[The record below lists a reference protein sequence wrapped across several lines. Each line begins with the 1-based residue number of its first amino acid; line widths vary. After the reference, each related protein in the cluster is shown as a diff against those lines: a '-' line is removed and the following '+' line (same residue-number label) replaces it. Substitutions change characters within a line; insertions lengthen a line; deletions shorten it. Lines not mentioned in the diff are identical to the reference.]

1 MNKNAMEDDIFG
13 PVGETILDANQI
25 TINMGPQHPSTH
37 GVLRVVLKIDGE
49 RVIDADCVIGYL
61 HRGTEKIVENRTYVG
76 AVPYFDRTDYIA
88 AVSNNLGYVECVE
101 KMLGVEMPPR
111 AQYIRTMMTEFQRIA
126 SHLLWLATHAL
137 DIGAMTVFLYAF
149 REREEI
155 LKLMEALF
163 GARLTIHAFRIGGL
177 QLDLPLGFL
186 DACRKFSDGFDAH
199 VDEYEGLLTNNRIWL
214 ERTKNVGV
222 ISGPDAINLGL
233 TGPALRGSGVN
244 YDIRRARPYAAYAD
258 FDFDIPLGEKGD
270 TYDRYLVRVE
280 EMRQSNRIIQ
290 QCISRMPPGPIRG
303 KSPRVIK
310 PPVGEYYH
318 SVEAPKG
325 ELGYYIVS
333 EGKTSPYRCRIRPPS
348 FVNLQALR
356 TLVKGHLVADVVALI
371 GTLDIV
377 LGEID
382 R

>member
-1 MNKNAMEDDIFG
+1 MAEDIFG
-13 PVGETILDANQI
+13 TIGEETLLDANQI
-25 TINMGPQHPSTH
+25 VINMGPQHPSTH
-37 GVLRVVLKIDGE
+37 GVLRVKLTIDGE
-49 RVIDADCVIGYL
+49 RVIDIDTTIGYL

-101 KMLGVEMPPR
+101 KMLSVEMPPR
-111 AQYIRTMMTEFQRIA
+111 ARYIRTMMAEFQRIA
-126 SHLLWLATHAL
+126 SHLLWLGTHAL

-177 QLDLPLGFL
+177 WQDLPAGFL
-186 DACRKFSDGFDAH
+186 DECRKFADAFDAR
-199 VDEYEGLLTNNRIWL
+199 VDEYEGLLTNNRIWI
-214 ERTKNVGV
+214 ERTKNIGV
-222 ISGPDAINLGL
+222 ISAEDAVDYGL
-233 TGPALRGSGVN
+233 TGPALRGSGVS
-244 YDIRRARPYAAYAD
+244 YDVRKARPYAAYAD
-258 FDFDIPLGEKGD
+258 FDFDIPLGVHGD
-270 TYDRYLVRVE
+270 TYDRYLVRIE
-280 EMRQSNRIIQ
+280 EMRQSTRIIQ
-290 QCISRMPPGPIRG
+290 QCITRMPSGPVRG
-303 KSPRVIK
+303 KAPRVIK

-318 SVEAPKG
+318 SVEGPKG

-333 EGKTSPYRCRIRPPS
+333 EGKTSPYRCRIRPPT
-348 FVNLQALR
+348 FVSLQALKK
-356 TLVKGHLVADVVALI
+356 LGVGHLVADVVAII

-377 LGEID
+377 LGEVD